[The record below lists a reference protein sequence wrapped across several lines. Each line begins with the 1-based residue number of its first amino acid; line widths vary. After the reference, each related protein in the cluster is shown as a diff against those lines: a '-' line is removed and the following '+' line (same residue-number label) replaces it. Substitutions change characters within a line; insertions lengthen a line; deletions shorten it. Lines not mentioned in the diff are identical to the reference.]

1 MPLRRL
7 LADRFSHRIES
18 FGRKS
23 ITPNGSVFTPQLAAT
38 IDVFP

>member
-18 FGRKS
+18 PGMKS
-23 ITPNGSVFTPQLAAT
+23 MTPNGSVFAPQLAAT
-38 IDVFP
+38 IAVLP